1 MRYYRF
7 LGREGRTTI
16 PLEIRVQL
24 DLEDHELVSFTVEDG
39 AVVIRREHVCDACEG
54 EGESFDDYFDTL
66 SLAEQQAF
74 VTHLAQKILK
84 RNGGMKNG
92 RA

>member
-16 PLEIRVQL
+16 PLEIREQL

-39 AVVIRREHVCDACEG
+39 AVVIRREHICDTCEG
-54 EGESFDDYFDTL
+54 EVESFDDYFDIL
-66 SLAEQQAF
+66 SLSEQQAF
-74 VTHLAQKILK
+74 VTHLAQKILQ